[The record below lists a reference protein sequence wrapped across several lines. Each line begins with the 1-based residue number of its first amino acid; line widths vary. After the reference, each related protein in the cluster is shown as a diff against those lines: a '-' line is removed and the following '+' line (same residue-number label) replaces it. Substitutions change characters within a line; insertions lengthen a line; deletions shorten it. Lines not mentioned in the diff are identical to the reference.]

1 MHLTGAHATGTSSR
15 VVESPRWLPP
25 LWSWVLVAAG
35 LLVVYALDRR
45 TGSAPVQHLYYL
57 PIILAGLN
65 LRTWGGVMAAGA
77 AILLYHLAN
86 PHLLTARYQE
96 SDVVQMTLFVGVAV
110 ITAKLERDA
119 QRLHSLAMTD
129 DLTGLHNLR
138 SFESRLKSLLRASRA
153 GRTPISL
160 LVLDVDRLKSLN
172 DTHGHLTGAEAVRTV
187 GQILAERLPREA
199 VASRYGGDEFVV
211 ALPALGAA
219 DAMAIAD
226 DLRHAVMA
234 AAPVLAGR
242 LFPAATLSVS
252 IGLASLDFDLEL
264 SAVDLS
270 LDALGEAFFRAADR
284 ALYRAKSAGR
294 NRVCIGR
301 LEAASAD
308 DFLSAP
314 VRS

>member
-1 MHLTGAHATGTSSR
+1 M
-15 VVESPRWLPP
+15 
-25 LWSWVLVAAG
+25 WSWVLVAAG
-35 LLVVYALDRR
+35 LLVVYALDRQ

-65 LRTWGGVMAAGA
+65 LRTLGGVMAAGA

-96 SDVVQMTLFVGVAV
+96 ADVVQTTLFVVVAV
-110 ITAKLERDA
+110 ITAKLQHDA

-138 SFESRLKSLLRASRA
+138 SFEARLKNLLQISRDQQ
-153 GRTPISL
+153 TPISL

-172 DTHGHLTGAEAVRTV
+172 DAHGHLTGAEAVRTV
-187 GQILAERLPREA
+187 GQILAEQLPRAA

-211 ALPALGAA
+211 ALPALGES
-219 DAMAIAD
+219 DAIAIAD
-226 DLRHAVMA
+226 TLRHAVRA

-242 LFPAATLSVS
+242 PFPVATLSVS
-252 IGLASLDFDLEL
+252 IGLASFDFDWEL
-264 SAVDLS
+264 WAADSS
-270 LDALGEAFFRAADR
+270 LDMFGEAFFRAADR
-284 ALYRAKSAGR
+284 ALYRAKAGGR

-301 LEAASAD
+301 LAATSSGD
-308 DFLSAP
+308 LLSAP
-314 VRS
+314 ARS